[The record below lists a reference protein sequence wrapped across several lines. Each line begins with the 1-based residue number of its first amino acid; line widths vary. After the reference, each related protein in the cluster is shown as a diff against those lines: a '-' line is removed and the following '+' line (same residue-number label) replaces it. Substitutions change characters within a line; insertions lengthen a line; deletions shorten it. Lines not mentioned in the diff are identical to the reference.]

1 MQPRDRSRLERDQFD
16 LLVVGGGIQ
25 GLAIAYDAAS
35 RGLRTALIE
44 ASDFGSGISFN
55 HQKTVH
61 GGLRSLQSLRLD
73 RAREGIRERRAFGRI
88 APWLLRPMPFV
99 MGTYRSLAQG
109 RTAVRA
115 GFAADRWLGW
125 HRNAGVERELHLP
138 PPRLLSRGL
147 TLKLFPGIREEGLTG
162 GAQWY
167 DYQMVENDRLTFA
180 FAAAADRAG
189 AVLVNEVEATGV
201 LRDGGRVAGVEARD
215 AETGARIDI
224 RAALTVNAAGAG
236 AEALMRQFGVPRSVP
251 LLAAMNLVIRRE
263 GREIALAAPT
273 RGGRM
278 LTLVPWRGQAIVGT
292 GHSDRLVPADART
305 PAPTEI
311 DELVADANEA
321 FPALRLTR
329 DDVTLVH
336 RGLVPAAVGR
346 RGPGLLATPRILDHA
361 DEGAPGAMTVIGVKY
376 TTARGVAEAAVGV
389 AARRLGR
396 FVAPSPTGTTPLP
409 GAALADHEG
418 VAIET
423 ARTRGL
429 DLPADVLR
437 RLSALYAER
446 AAGIIASIADR
457 PELAARLDPS
467 QAIVGAEVVHAIRHE
482 MARHLADI
490 VLRRTTVG
498 AAGHPGAAIVEGCA
512 RLAAAEC
519 GWTPARTAEEIAAL
533 ERTYRV
539 P

>member
-1 MQPRDRSRLERDQFD
+1 MQPRDTSRLERDQFD

-44 ASDFGSGISFN
+44 AADFGSGISFN

-88 APWLLRPMPFV
+88 APWLLRPLPFV
-99 MGTYRSLAQG
+99 IGTYRSLLKG
-109 RTAVRA
+109 RTALRA

-125 HRNAGVERELHLP
+125 DRNAGVERELHLP

-147 TLKLFPGIREEGLTG
+147 TLKLFPGIREDGLTG

-215 AETGARIDI
+215 AATGARIDI

-251 LLAAMNLVIRRE
+251 LLAAMNLVVRRE
-263 GREIALAAPT
+263 AREIALAAPT
-273 RGGRM
+273 RSGRM

-292 GHSDRLVPADART
+292 GHSDRLVSPDART
-305 PAPTEI
+305 PAAAEI
-311 DELVADANEA
+311 DQLVAEANEA

-346 RGPGLLATPRILDHA
+346 GGPDLLGTPRILDHA

-376 TTARGVAEAAVGV
+376 TTARGVAEARRRRGRSPAGPIRRPLLHRHDA
-389 AARRLGR
+389 AARRRAGR
-396 FVAPSPTGTTPLP
+396 P
-409 GAALADHEG
+409 
-418 VAIET
+418 
-423 ARTRGL
+423 RGSRHR
-429 DLPADVLR
+429 DRPHPPR
-437 RLSALYAER
+437 R
-446 AAGIIASIADR
+446 AAGRRPAAAQHPVRRASGRPHRADR
-457 PELAARLDPS
+457 RPAGAGRTARPVTGDRRRRGDPCDPS
-467 QAIVGAEVVHAIRHE
+467 RDGAAPDRYRAPSNHGGR
-482 MARHLADI
+482 
-490 VLRRTTVG
+490 
-498 AAGHPGAAIVEGCA
+498 AGHPGADDRR
-512 RLAAAEC
+512 RLRAAC
-519 GWTPARTAEEIAAL
+519 GRGV
-533 ERTYRV
+533 RV
-539 P
+539 DTGAHG